1 MTYLLLVPERWPA
14 MSKWLL
20 RVNRLQAKR
29 LHPLQCLDEF
39 FRSSHC
45 FTPVGLLKVLPAPP
59 RWCYKQWFSRHRVIE
74 GLALPKPLG
83 KEHAKRNSKKN
94 YHPYAAIAT
103 LISLCRLINLLPT
116 TIGNMWAAGLT
127 ASLFQEISGTPIP
140 CVFCE
145 VTVVGT
151 DPTHREWCRIF
162 SDFLPL
168 SNSKLKFQNHSQQRS
183 DHSLKTE
190 PTDFTIYIYI

>member
-14 MSKWLL
+14 MSKRLL

-29 LHPLQCLDEF
+29 LHPLQCLDDF
-39 FRSSHC
+39 FRGSHC

-74 GLALPKPLG
+74 GLALPKPLA
-83 KEHAKRNSKKN
+83 KEHAKGNSKKD

-116 TIGNMWAAGLT
+116 TIGN
-127 ASLFQEISGTPIP
+127 I
-140 CVFCE
+140 
-145 VTVVGT
+145 
-151 DPTHREWCRIF
+151 
-162 SDFLPL
+162 
-168 SNSKLKFQNHSQQRS
+168 
-183 DHSLKTE
+183 
-190 PTDFTIYIYI
+190 